1 MYSRT
6 IVVTLSA
13 LALASG
19 AVASEKKVQMTDLP
33 PAVQKAVQEETK
45 GAVLKGLAK
54 ETESGKTYYEAETTV
69 NGHARDLLFDTAGKL
84 VEVEEEMAMDA
95 APAAVQSALK
105 GKGKGKVLMLESVK
119 KGETVTYE
127 AHIERNGKKSEL
139 ALDASGKPIKP

>member
-13 LALASG
+13 EALGFG

-33 PAVQKAVQEETK
+33 LAVQKAVQEETK
-45 GAVLKGLAK
+45 GAVLKELAK
-54 ETESGKTYYEAETTV
+54 ETDSGKTYYEAETTV

-105 GKGKGKVLMLESVK
+105 GKGKVLKLESVK

-127 AHIERNGKKSEL
+127 AHIERNGKKPEL

>member
-13 LALASG
+13 LALAAG
-19 AVASEKKVQMTDLP
+19 AVASEKKVQMKDLP

-54 ETESGKTYYEAETTV
+54 ETENGKTYYEAETTV

-84 VEVEEEMAMDA
+84 VEVEEEIAMDA

-105 GKGKGKVLMLESVK
+105 GKGKVLMLESVK
-119 KGETVTYE
+119 KGDTVTYE

>member
-6 IVVTLSA
+6 IVVTLSVV
-13 LALASG
+13 ALASG
-19 AVASEKKVQMTDLP
+19 AVAPEKKVQMTDLP

-54 ETESGKTYYEAETTV
+54 ETENGKTYYEAETTV
-69 NGHARDLLFDTAGKL
+69 NGHARDLLFDTAGQL

-95 APAAVQSALK
+95 APAAVQSAL
-105 GKGKGKVLMLESVK
+105 KGKGKVLMLESVK

-139 ALDASGKPIKP
+139 AFDASGKPIQP